1 MPDSAVGRR
10 PRTSGAGPAAKE
22 WDAGYAVYD
31 PMGQKFGRAEK
42 VFVNLDGEP
51 MYIRVRIGFPFTST
65 VLIPVQFVE
74 TDDENKA
81 LVLKSE
87 SI

>member
-10 PRTSGAGPAAKE
+10 PRTSGAGSAAKE
-22 WDAGYAVYD
+22 WGAGYAVYD
-31 PMGQKFGRAEK
+31 PVGQKIGTVER

-51 MYIRVRIGFPFTST
+51 MYIRVRIGILFTST

-81 LVLKSE
+81 LVLK
-87 SI
+87 